1 MRKHFLLL
9 FLMALLPLAGWAQD
23 PQSDPIL
30 IANPVAPT
38 AVADLVYDA
47 TYQALVVDGTPE
59 DDYFYAVVPAG
70 ADAPGHES
78 YATEVPAEKNAGSY
92 EVYYVDANEVT
103 SDDDVAN
110 ALHFT
115 VTIAKKELVYYLTGS
130 TYAVGDLPEIS
141 RHYSLASGYAFA
153 GTDKLSDYASFDFP
167 TGSVTLDL
175 DANGRFTKIKQY
187 NITALRVIEENVPQ
201 NYDFRF
207 TSTAVIV
214 VTAKSIANFV
224 YNAVDP
230 QTYTGSQITFETAPA
245 IYATVADRD
254 AAEPIA
260 LDASNYDVT
269 FGDNINVAYDNNND
283 VTNGGTII
291 YTGKGNYEGTLTIP
305 FVIAPRELTT
315 VTVEALD
322 NRTYAHGTEIV
333 PELTGKVHGTGAEAN
348 KVYTLDPTKDFT
360 VNYNNSNIN
369 AGDATGIISAAHGN
383 FTFATTVQ
391 KDDVEFTIDPK
402 NLADEEITVTT
413 QHPSYAYTGAKIQ
426 PNFTVTWTID
436 ETENVITDYT
446 AADWTENENVAVGK
460 GYVTVVP
467 KANVDPQNYTG
478 SKTVAFDI
486 IPTDL
491 VSAGVTITL
500 QKENPEWD
508 GQNPETEWIAATY
521 QYEGRDIMPGTAINN
536 ELVDGRLL
544 VRDGENVLV
553 EGVDY
558 EIVSYGDD
566 VTIGQIAFD
575 GDNENASDIEHTNG
589 TVTIK
594 GLGNYGAIDALS
606 EPITLSQVFYIA
618 KRTLKVTA
626 TPVTTTF
633 GVAPV
638 FAYTSNIVA
647 GDDLGGYFADPAV
660 DVATY
665 DGDAWGNFANYAGAL
680 DALEVTAATPVDG
693 SKKYQY
699 TPALAVYNANPLTP
713 EQIAQ
718 KEAAEEPYDTE
729 EQIAA
734 RRNYDLLNIVYVP
747 GAITVNNATWIIVPD
762 AVSKKY
768 MVADAALVAAGKFTY
783 KVYNGSVAAAN
794 LVENPLF
801 DADSAPVIG
810 RAVAAQGEDVKDG
823 GYVISVLNADG
834 NVDAGDYGLAQHKVA
849 KTGYTIV
856 CETATLTINPFPI
869 TITANNQTIL
879 YGGEPNTDTDADS
892 YIRTVDANGEEVE
905 GNLLTVTFSPVMFGN
920 QTLIN
925 RDDLNLTLTWD
936 EDGTVS
942 DEPHAN
948 ALVPLIDNPNFAPTY
963 VNGSLTVIA
972 GNIMILGRTD
982 AKCKDEIV
990 AHNGVDNV
998 TVKFEP
1004 RELKAET
1011 WQAMAFPFDLTVA
1024 EFSNAIYEAT
1034 GGEGY
1039 AVVNILNEENTAE
1052 KPAFKLWMRE
1062 IPANTPFLFKVYTGK
1077 TGDELNTFDMK
1088 DLQFA
1093 DKYITYAE
1101 QAESEDAAHNKFIG
1115 IYQTTTVA
1123 NKAGDPQLYWLF
1135 NHNTG
1140 KFQKYTGNSRTLNP
1154 LTGYLKT
1161 ATEIDAFARITVVE
1175 EDGTVTAISTINA
1188 DGEAVTADGWYTI
1201 NGVKLQGMPTEKG
1214 VYIQNGKKVV
1224 LK

>member
-9 FLMALLPLAGWAQD
+9 FLMALLPLAGFTAYAAEPEAVGNNVYTGQAQ
-23 PQSDPIL
+23 PL
-30 IANPVAPT
+30 VTAGTEAN
-38 AVADLVYDA
+38 Y
-47 TYQALVVDGTPE
+47 TY
-59 DDYFYAVVPAG
+59 YYAVVADGAADPALGDYSSTDVPTRTDAGNYDVFYVKKLTEQG
-70 ADAPGHES
+70 ALTEDDLDGAHKIDAS
-78 YATEVPAEKNAGSY
+78 
-92 EVYYVDANEVT
+92 
-103 SDDDVAN
+103 
-110 ALHFT
+110 
-115 VTIAKKELVYYLTGS
+115 IAKKQIVYYLTGA
-130 TYAVGDLPEIS
+130 TYSVGDVPDVTRS
-141 RHYSLASGYAFA
+141 YSLASGSSFIGDDKLEDFATFAFA
-153 GTDKLSDYASFDFP
+153 TSGNDALD
-167 TGSVTLDL
+167 DL
-175 DANGRFTKIKQY
+175 DENGRFQNIRNY
-187 NITALRVIEENVPQ
+187 NITALRVIEKPVQQ

-224 YNAVDP
+224 YNAVP
-230 QTYTGSQITFETAPA
+230 AQTYIGSKITFEGDDIPA

-254 AAEPIA
+254 AQTPIA
-260 LDASNYDVT
+260 LDPSNYDVT
-269 FGDNINVAYDNNND
+269 FGENINVVYDNNNN

-305 FVIAPRELTT
+305 FVIEPRELTN
-315 VTVEALD
+315 VTVDELD
-322 NRTYAHGTEIV
+322 NRTYAYGAEIV
-333 PELTGKVHGTGAEAN
+333 PELTGNVHGTGAEPN

-360 VNYNNSNIN
+360 VNYNNTNIN
-369 AGDATGIISAAHGN
+369 AGNAVGTISVANGN
-383 FTFATTVQ
+383 FTFATNATVAN
-391 KDDVEFTIDPK
+391 VAFTIDPK
-402 NLADEEITVTT
+402 NLADAEITVTT
-413 QHPSYAYTGAKIQ
+413 QNASYPYTGAQIQ
-426 PNFTVTWTID
+426 PNFAVTWTID
-436 ETENVITDYT
+436 ETANVITDNT
-446 AADWTENENVAVGK
+446 AADWTANTNIAVGK

-467 KANVDPQNYTG
+467 KAVEAPNPQNYTG

-500 QKENPEWD
+500 QKENPNYD
-508 GQNPETEWIAATY
+508 PNDQNSQQWIAATY
-521 QYEGRDIMPGTAINN
+521 QYEGRDIKPGTPDANQ

-544 VRDGENVLV
+544 VKDGDLTLE

-566 VTIGQIAFD
+566 VTIGQENYD
-575 GDNENASDIEHTNG
+575 GDNENASAIAGTKG

-606 EPITLSQVFYIA
+606 EPITLSQVFDIA
-618 KRTLKVTA
+618 KRTLTFTA
-626 TPVTTTF
+626 TPVETTF
-633 GVAPV
+633 SVAPT
-638 FAYTSNIVA
+638 FACTNDAV
-647 GDDLGGYFADPAV
+647 DDLGGQISYETV
-660 DVATY
+660 QVATY
-665 DGDAWGNFANYAGAL
+665 NGTAWGEWTAYNGAL
-680 DALEVTAATPVDG
+680 TALEVTAAEPVNG

-699 TPALAVYNANPLTP
+699 KPTWTATIVEPEENPDENVVYSTA
-713 EQIAQ
+713 EQV
-718 KEAAEEPYDTE
+718 
-729 EQIAA
+729 AA
-734 RRNYDLLNIVYVP
+734 RANYDIANVVYEF
-747 GAITVNNATWIIVPD
+747 GAITINNATWIIVPD
-762 AVSKKY
+762 NASKKY
-768 MVADAALVAAGKFTY
+768 MVADAALVDAGKFTY
-783 KVYNGSVAAAN
+783 KVYNGSVDEAN
-794 LVENPLF
+794 LVVNPEF
-801 DADSAPVIG
+801 NEGAAPVIG
-810 RAVAAQGEDVKDG
+810 RALTAQGENVVNG
-823 GYVISVLNADG
+823 GYVISVLNANA
-834 NVDAGDYGLAQHKVA
+834 NVAAGTYGEAQNKVA

-856 CETATLTINPFPI
+856 CETATLTIDPFPI

-892 YIRTVDANGEEVE
+892 YIRTVDANGVEVE

-1011 WQAMAFPFDLTVA
+1011 WQAMAFPFELSVA
-1024 EFSNAIYEAT
+1024 EFNKAIYDAT
-1034 GGEGY
+1034 AGKGY
-1039 AVVNILNEENTAE
+1039 AVVNILNEDNTTD
-1052 KPAFKLWMRE
+1052 KPAFMLWMRE
-1062 IPANTPFLFKVYTGK
+1062 IPANTPFLFKVYNGK